1 MGMLLDLMG
10 STIIGGLLTIM
21 LLNFSLFQSNTSFSS
36 DSELQMQQNAKTLA
50 EILNY
55 DLRKIG
61 YQYDNTAFIEADSER
76 ISFYSDIDR
85 DGSVDIVTYMLSDT
99 SEASATTNPS
109 DVVLYRIVNS
119 DTSKGPSLGLVKLRF
134 SYLTGNGSAT
144 TTLSEIQYVKA
155 ELWIETIESV
165 NGEYPFTYWEIT
177 TNPRNL

>member
-85 DGSVDIVTYMLSDT
+85 NGSVDIVTYMLSDT

-109 DVVLYRIVNS
+109 DVVLYRIINS
-119 DTSKGPSLGLVKLRF
+119 DTSKGPSLGLVKLKF
-134 SYLTGNGSAT
+134 SYLTGNGSET